1 MGGGASR
8 PLGAMWWWWFLLSRA
23 SDAPRVKNFS
33 SRGAGWVLDEKAGE
47 DEKPVRPFLLNVEA
61 ISA

>member
-33 SRGAGWVLDEKAGE
+33 SRGAGWVLDEKARRGRE
-47 DEKPVRPFLLNVEA
+47 TGAHLFV
-61 ISA
+61 